1 LSPARGQQANVEIL
15 TKDTPMADPPRAP
28 RVDLTN
34 QVGQVEVEVEE
45 VPSRQ
50 TRNTPT
56 FTMPTKADA
65 LSLKAGQWGD
75 IITIFEKPNFN
86 AKKMHGELIVLKEE
100 VDTTTDGCVKV
111 EGDTPGTQLVSRV
124 MAKIHFDDDDIQ
136 DNVVLWGKGAML
148 WEKYSGDQKYIER
161 SVKPAGAKYIGE
173 ERVFRRFGA
182 PVPPAPFKLNELDSM
197 CKAGFPSMAV
207 VWNPSGIQDQRLAA
221 TLNFPGLFV
230 THLPGETGPKVG
242 DLGCIDNATGTVGT
256 AFHVAGTWIPI
267 NTAAIPTGN
276 LMDIL
281 NINAAATIG
290 IVWRLKGE
298 QSGGFSAKRMVIVDA
313 SLASATYNRDPL
325 EDAASKPRILAF
337 NRTEPQ
343 RFISIDSTKQREW
356 LFSNEARLDVSTVLR
371 SFEIFNVVNKHAR
384 ELAQTT
390 DALRKH
396 GPATVDATP
405 EALSTLSHCMLE
417 QAVPLRTCEPSRH
430 HCPTRA
436 PHLLHTCGR

>member
-1 LSPARGQQANVEIL
+1 
-15 TKDTPMADPPRAP
+15 MADPPRAG
-28 RVDLTN
+28 LTN
-34 QVGQVEVEVEE
+34 QVGQEVEVEVEE

-75 IITIFEKPNFN
+75 IITIYEKHHLN
-86 AKKMHGELIVLKEE
+86 AKKMHGEVIVLKEE

-136 DNVVLWGKGAML
+136 DNVVLWGKGAVL
-148 WEKYSGDQKYIER
+148 WEKYSGDQQYIER
-161 SVKPAGAKYIGE
+161 SVKPIGAKYIGE

-182 PVPPAPFKLNELDSM
+182 PVPPAPFKLNGLDAM
-197 CKAGFPSMAV
+197 CKAGFSSIAV
-207 VWNPSGIQDQRLAA
+207 VWHPSGIQDQRLAA

-230 THLPGETGPKVG
+230 THLPGETGPKAG

-256 AFHVAGTWIPI
+256 AFHVAGQWIPI
-267 NTAAIPTGN
+267 NAAAISTGN
-276 LMDIL
+276 LTDIL
-281 NINAAATIG
+281 NLNAVATIG

-325 EDAASKPRILAF
+325 EDVASKPRILAF

-343 RFISIDSTKQREW
+343 RFISIDSTEQREW
-356 LFSNEARLDVSTVLR
+356 LFSNEASLDVSTVLR
-371 SFEIFNVVNKHAR
+371 SLEIFSVVNI
-384 ELAQTT
+384 LS
-390 DALRKH
+390 
-396 GPATVDATP
+396 ATIRSRCGHTFT
-405 EALSTLSHCMLE
+405 S
-417 QAVPLRTCEPSRH
+417 RTCP
-430 HCPTRA
+430 
-436 PHLLHTCGR
+436 L